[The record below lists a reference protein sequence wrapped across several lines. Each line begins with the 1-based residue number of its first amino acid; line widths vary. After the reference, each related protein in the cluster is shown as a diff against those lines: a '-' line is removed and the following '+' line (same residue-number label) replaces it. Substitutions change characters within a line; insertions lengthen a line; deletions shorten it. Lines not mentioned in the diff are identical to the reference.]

1 MVRRIAVRKILH
13 ATGSLRLISIV
24 VVVSTIL
31 SIVGFV
37 LYRLVPSDVVLME
50 AFVWLIEAMSFGG
63 LLVAFRAAAS
73 RTVFYRARYEILR
86 LESLAALITA
96 VFAMATTVFVIARS
110 LMTQEH
116 EVTPYVFSLYLIAS
130 GIVSLVLEHYCV
142 TRMKFF
148 KLRLVAVRVIIE
160 KLKLDIMFE
169 LAGGFS
175 IILSNLM
182 NSCTPEKLVSI
193 VMGAY
198 VIYGLFGIAFES
210 AVHLIGVVT
219 KKAYRRIYRMVRGEL
234 SRVTKKAR
242 VRRMLVKSYGTFYEV
257 ELWLEAPPSTTLNAA
272 YRESMKIARRLV
284 HNIPE
289 LLRALVIFI
298 PERTMGR
305 KERRY
310 SRRRSA
316 RAKITVREEK
326 TRLKEGIEKQNKD
339 LTEQSLSS
347 KSLKGETETTM

>member
-13 ATGSLRLISIV
+13 ATGSLRLISMV
-24 VVVSTIL
+24 VVVSTVL
-31 SIVGFV
+31 AAVGFI
-37 LYRLVPSDVVLME
+37 LYMIVPSDVVLME

-96 VFAMATTVFVIARS
+96 VFAMATTVFVIVRS
-110 LMTQEH
+110 LLTREH
-116 EVTPYVFSLYLIAS
+116 EVTPCMFSLYLIAS

-142 TRMKFF
+142 TRMRFF
-148 KLRLVAVRVIIE
+148 KLRLVAVRVVIE
-160 KLKLDIMFE
+160 KLKLDVLLE

-175 IILSNLM
+175 IILSNLI
-182 NSCTPEKLVSI
+182 NSCIPEKSISI

-198 VIYGLFGIAFES
+198 VIYGLFGIALES
-210 AVHLIGVVT
+210 AIHLIGVVT
-219 KKAYRRIYRMVRGEL
+219 RRTYRRIYRVVREEL
-234 SRVTKKAR
+234 NKVARKTR
-242 VRRMLVKSYGTFYEV
+242 VRRMLVKSYGTFYEI
-257 ELWLEAPPSTTLNAA
+257 EIWLEAPPSTTLNTA
-272 YRESMKIARRLV
+272 YKESMKIAHRLV

-298 PERTMGR
+298 PEKTMKR
-305 KERRY
+305 KEKRY
-310 SRRRSA
+310 SRRRSV
-316 RAKITVREEK
+316 RTRVTLGEAKLIS
-326 TRLKEGIEKQNKD
+326 KEDTEKQNKA

-347 KSLKGETETTM
+347 DAETETTT